1 MIKKESNLIITIII
15 INFYRDVG
23 IALICFWSTT
33 NRNGRRLC
41 EARNDLHR
49 SCRCSRKQVDAS
61 VGTFACIRTPRL
73 CCSVKVRILCRSRN
87 ILRRRDRWN
96 GSLKKEKKK
105 RERRDVTISPLAS
118 NNIESCPRAIDSANT
133 RAICFSDRCASVHEN
148 RSNWIEFVHVLNK
161 WNYLNLETRISF
173 SSRLLREFVI
183 SLSLARHSF
192 IHQRGSRIFY

>member
-1 MIKKESNLIITIII
+1 MFCSCVRFFECEHSR
-15 INFYRDVG
+15 YRDVG

-96 GSLKKEKKK
+96 GSFQ
-105 RERRDVTISPLAS
+105 RGTIL
-118 NNIESCPRAIDSANT
+118 
-133 RAICFSDRCASVHEN
+133 
-148 RSNWIEFVHVLNK
+148 
-161 WNYLNLETRISF
+161 
-173 SSRLLREFVI
+173 
-183 SLSLARHSF
+183 
-192 IHQRGSRIFY
+192 RGSRIDRWTVVSSSRGCRCWTMTHRNSRPR

>member
-96 GSLKKEKKK
+96 GSLKKKK
-105 RERRDVTISPLAS
+105 RNERGETSRFRRWLRTTSKAVLERLIPQIHVRFVFPIVARPCTRTGR
-118 NNIESCPRAIDSANT
+118 IESNSST
-133 RAICFSDRCASVHEN
+133 Y
-148 RSNWIEFVHVLNK
+148 WISE
-161 WNYLNLETRISF
+161 I
-173 SSRLLREFVI
+173 I
-183 SLSLARHSF
+183 
-192 IHQRGSRIFY
+192 